1 MNDKLSLQDL
11 VDILSKKAKIT
22 KKDADSFFR
31 EFFQLILERIFD
43 NDSVKIKD
51 FGTFKLISVS
61 SRESVNVNTGE
72 KIEIPSHYKLS
83 FLPDKILKNLVN
95 KPFSQ
100 FETILLEDG
109 VVFEAS
115 VDNSENAVE
124 DEVVENQDVDIENE
138 DESIVS
144 EIEKPIV
151 VESAPIIDNIN
162 NTPVRDKDIDKETPK
177 KESKSQDSSKQRY
190 PQSFVYTYTSSKPSE
205 ESDSIILTVPKDDLV
220 RSVAVSEPEVEELI
234 QEEVSVQKE
243 FPIELL
249 DLPHVPV
256 DGNDEEEEVDDVQ
269 EVDSVT
275 QSVIVEES
283 EEVTVEGEKVEN
295 VIEDV
300 QPEVIEDKEDVV
312 VESVP
317 LVEPLSKNIVSDD
330 LELESDFDSE
340 IETEEDIIIPIPVPV
355 IERLAKKETPSVDS
369 DAQNKIK
376 EEKKAAFSNED
387 PERPLFPVEEDE
399 AITDM
404 DFVPLNGPADEGVQ
418 ASETDRD
425 QPSMPPVGD
434 QRSYAGN
441 NKPAE
446 TRSVSFSDT
455 IDSVDIPYHDFNSPD
470 IGSRFRKWLPMIAF
484 LLVIVAS
491 LTYGLVKMLNKPY
504 DFESNLGRTNLSL
517 TDTLP
522 FIDEVSPMVEATDA
536 MLDSMKKVQAQ
547 AVEDTVKTMKKEPIV
562 PIAKEPAVEPKV
574 ETVKAAVVGD
584 TDSLTR
590 RAIDA
595 EKNSFVI
602 SDKLKFGILNKAEF
616 HLAKYQKESKAES
629 VSNSQ
634 VKTQAEPKVEAK
646 PTSDSKA
653 KYATIRKGTT
663 LRTLAT
669 THYGNPDYWVYIYQ
683 ANKKNIANPNNV
695 PIGTSLLIPPLSDY
709 GVYNPSD
716 AREIQVAKNLEAKIL
731 RLR

>member
-43 NDSVKIKD
+43 NDSVKVKD

-115 VDNSENAVE
+115 VDNSENTVE
-124 DEVVENQDVDIENE
+124 DEVVESQEIDIENE

-151 VESAPIIDNIN
+151 VESAPIIENIN
-162 NTPVRDKDIDKETPK
+162 NTPVREKDIDKVNPE
-177 KESKSQDSSKQRY
+177 KESRPQDSSKQRY
-190 PQSFVYTYTSSKPSE
+190 PQSFVYTYTTSKPSE

-220 RSVAVSEPEVEELI
+220 RPVVSSEPEIEEVI
-234 QEEVSVQKE
+234 QEEAPVQKE

-256 DGNDEEEEVDDVQ
+256 DGNDEEEEEDVQ
-269 EVDSVT
+269 EEDSAD
-275 QSVIVEES
+275 QSAIVEES
-283 EEVTVEGEKVEN
+283 EEVTIESEKVEN
-295 VIEDV
+295 IIEDV
-300 QPEVIEDKEDVV
+300 HTEVIEDKEEVV

-340 IETEEDIIIPIPVPV
+340 IETEEDIIIPAPIPV
-355 IERLAKKETPSVDS
+355 IDRLAKKEAPSVDPET
-369 DAQNKIK
+369 QNKIK

-387 PERPLFPVEEDE
+387 PERPLFPVEEE
-399 AITDM
+399 EVVTEM
-404 DFVPLNGPADEGVQ
+404 DFVPLGGSVDEGVD
-418 ASETDRD
+418 ASEANEKE
-425 QPSMPPVGD
+425 PVIPPVGN

-455 IDSVDIPYHDFNSPD
+455 IDPVDIPYHDFNSPD
-470 IGSRFRKWLPMIAF
+470 IGSRFRKWLPMIVF

-491 LTYGLVKMLNKPY
+491 LTYGLIKMLNKPY

-574 ETVKAAVVGD
+574 EAVEAAIVGE

-590 RAIDA
+590 STIDA

-616 HLAKYQKESKAES
+616 HLAKYKKERKAES
-629 VSNSQ
+629 ASGSQ
-634 VKTQAEPKVEAK
+634 VKTQVESKVGTK
-646 PTSDSKA
+646 PASDSKA

-669 THYGNPDYWVYIYQ
+669 THYGSPDYWVYIYQ

>member
-43 NDSVKIKD
+43 NDSVKVKD

-109 VVFEAS
+109 VVFDAS

-124 DEVVENQDVDIENE
+124 DEVVESQEIDIENE

-151 VESAPIIDNIN
+151 VESAPIIDNVN
-162 NTPVRDKDIDKETPK
+162 NTPVREKDIDKVNSE
-177 KESKSQDSSKQRY
+177 KESRPQDSSKQRY

-220 RSVAVSEPEVEELI
+220 RPVVSSEPEIEEVI
-234 QEEVSVQKE
+234 QEEAPVQKE

-256 DGNDEEEEVDDVQ
+256 DGNDEEEEEEDVQ
-269 EVDSVT
+269 EEDSADKST
-275 QSVIVEES
+275 IVEES
-283 EEVTVEGEKVEN
+283 EEVAIEGEKVEDI
-295 VIEDV
+295 IEDV
-300 QPEVIEDKEDVV
+300 QSEVIEDEEEVV

-340 IETEEDIIIPIPVPV
+340 IETEEDIIIPAPIPV
-355 IERLAKKETPSVDS
+355 IERLAKKETSSVDR

-387 PERPLFPVEEDE
+387 PERPLFPVEEE
-399 AITDM
+399 EVVTEM
-404 DFVPLNGPADEGVQ
+404 DFVPLGESGYEGIE
-418 ASETDRD
+418 ASEANEKE
-425 QPSMPPVGD
+425 PVIPPVGN

-455 IDSVDIPYHDFNSPD
+455 IDPVDIPYHDFNSPD

-491 LTYGLVKMLNKPY
+491 LTYGLIKMLNKPY

-574 ETVKAAVVGD
+574 EAVKAAIVGE

-590 RAIDA
+590 GTIDA

-616 HLAKYQKESKAES
+616 HLGKYKNESKAES
-629 VSNSQ
+629 ASGSQ
-634 VKTQAEPKVEAK
+634 VKPQVEPKVEAK
-646 PTSDSKA
+646 PASDSKA